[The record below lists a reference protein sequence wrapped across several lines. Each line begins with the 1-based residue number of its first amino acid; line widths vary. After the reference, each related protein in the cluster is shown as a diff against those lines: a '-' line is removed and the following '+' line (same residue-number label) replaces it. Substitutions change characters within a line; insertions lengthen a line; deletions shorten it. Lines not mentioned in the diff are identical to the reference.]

1 MSYYVVFN
9 VRPNICDGPTSND
22 NYLVKHDSFCCP
34 HLNLKIVLV

>member
-1 MSYYVVFN
+1 MSYFVVFN
-9 VRPNICDGPTSND
+9 VRADICDGPTSND